1 MIIATLLLMLTYDDF
16 SHCNSITINS
26 NQRFYRSS
34 RLTIKCIHMNIN
46 TNDKIDIGNYRK
58 KSSKTNSITVINKTN
73 TKSKANRN
81 IINTITNPT
90 ISTDSLSQ
98 YIGLLVLAAK
108 GLTTTRNSTNS
119 NSDGI
124 ISNSTYSLSV
134 KKSST
139 DITIP
144 NSSPNDN
151 TAITLLNESPLVF
164 EKFSLNNSGNTN
176 IILNIYNVILKL
188 NIGTDVLVEGLWAL
202 GALSKVLLFTTTN
215 EFKTQINLI

>member
-34 RLTIKCIHMNIN
+34 RLTIKCLHMNVN

-81 IINTITNPT
+81 IVNIITNPT
-90 ISTDSLSQ
+90 INTDSLSQ

-134 KKSST
+134 KKPST

-144 NSSPNDN
+144 IISPNDN

-164 EKFSLNNSGNTN
+164 EKFSLDNSGNTN

-202 GALSKVLLFTTTN
+202 GALSKVLLFT
-215 EFKTQINLI
+215 